1 LPAAVFLI
9 FISAHAH
16 MPDESPPAITAATT
30 TPRWP
35 ADAVLAGPETFTH
48 PTADEF
54 DRLSRQLR
62 QFRRILEELQNEP
75 GPQSRQ
81 PA

>member
-1 LPAAVFLI
+1 
-9 FISAHAH
+9 
-16 MPDESPPAITAATT
+16 MPDESPPAITAAAT
-30 TPRWP
+30 TPRWT

-48 PTADEF
+48 PTAEEC
-54 DRLSRQLR
+54 DRRTRQVR
-62 QFRRILEELQNEP
+62 QFRRIFKELQNEP